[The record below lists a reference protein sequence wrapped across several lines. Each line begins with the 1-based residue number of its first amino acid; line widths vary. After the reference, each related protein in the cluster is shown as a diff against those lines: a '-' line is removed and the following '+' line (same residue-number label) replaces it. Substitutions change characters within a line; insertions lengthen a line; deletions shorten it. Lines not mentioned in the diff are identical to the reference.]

1 MSFSRIQIA
10 YRSIQIIANTT
21 KITHIKNYML
31 AALFNAP
38 STMSSYYQAEVNH
51 NMYGK
56 G

>member
-1 MSFSRIQIA
+1 MKGGRNAQIK
-10 YRSIQIIANTT
+10 IPTNKLT

-51 NMYGK
+51 NMYGT
-56 G
+56 